1 MSNRTSESQMPA
13 FVPAVVLLGFFVL
26 ILVLLLPRPVVRPAS
41 SAAVTLLPPPTA
53 ALVPANPPPT
63 AAMVV
68 YNPAM
73 VTEGQGVY
81 QSICSACHGMDARGV
96 PGLGK
101 NLIESQFVLE
111 LTDDELLDFIIMGRD
126 TSDILNTTGIAMPPR
141 GGNPSLTDEQLQA
154 VITYLR
160 SQADSLAMARSAP
173 TAMPASVV
181 QAVPT
186 AIPTT
191 LQTTTITTRIPVTP
205 QPFSAGTAYAWS
217 CAVCHGSDGM
227 GNARFGPE
235 IHSSALLDDRAA
247 LLSFLIEE
255 RPPVDPRVEFP
266 HPARGGYPP
275 LTDEQ
280 LTELADYVYSLVGGD
295 LQP

>member
-13 FVPAVVLLGFFVL
+13 FVPALVLLGFFVL
-26 ILVLLLPRPVVRPAS
+26 ILVLLLPHPVVRPAS
-41 SAAVTLLPPPTA
+41 PSALTTLPPTA
-53 ALVPANPPPT
+53 IAVVPTNLPAT
-63 AAMVV
+63 TVAV
-68 YNPAM
+68 YNPAA

-81 QSICSACHGMDARGV
+81 QSICSACHGLDAHGI

-101 NLIESQFVLE
+101 NLIESQFVHE

-126 TSDILNTTGIAMPPR
+126 TSDILSTTGIAMPPR
-141 GGNPSLTDEQLQA
+141 GGNPSLTDEQLRA

-160 SQADSLAMARSAP
+160 SQADTLAMARSAP
-173 TAMPASVV
+173 TATPASVV

-191 LQTTTITTRIPVTP
+191 LQTTTAIATRIPITP
-205 QPFSAGTAYAWS
+205 QPFSVSSAYAWS
-217 CAVCHGSDGM
+217 CAGCHGSDGM
-227 GNARFGPE
+227 GNAHFGPE
-235 IHSSALLDDRAA
+235 FHSSALLGDRAA
-247 LLSFLIEE
+247 LLNFLIDE
-255 RPPVDPRVEFP
+255 RPLIDPRVEFP

-280 LTELADYVYSLVGGD
+280 LTELADYVSSMVGGD
-295 LQP
+295 SQP